1 MVFGTNALIV
11 KPAISL
17 SPMFVVAI
25 LNIYGY
31 NEYKDKKVGMHGS
44 EELKNAMFNLVC
56 FYPVIIGTI
65 QFASWSFFTIR
76 EKSKQFYVDPV

>member
-31 NEYKDKKVGMHGS
+31 NEYKDRKVGAS
-44 EELKNAMFNLVC
+44 EELKTAMFNLVC

-76 EKSKQFYVDPV
+76 EKSKQLYVNTM